1 MIYSLGGAGYRN
13 FGDELMVRSWLDWWG
28 KNLADTKIAVDG
40 ASREALKDVFGAAY
54 PDLVTLD
61 AVNRLAART
70 TTGDFWDT
78 VKRGLTFYDRGGFTH
93 YKGLADQAA
102 VLAEAKVIHLHGGGY
117 LNNHFFGKGFL
128 LGLAVASAR
137 RSGARL
143 IGTGLGLV
151 PLKTPQDKDRAMVA
165 AALEEFELIETRDT
179 ESADILRKLSP
190 EARVLDGLDDTFM
203 DDIVFNPDGKRRLHL
218 SFNESR
224 VDTPEFI
231 SVESYIKQHH
241 GDYDEVLFWQCAPND
256 AGAWRRI
263 DQLGVGAEK
272 IDFATLVSKPIP
284 VSRGDHMI
292 TARFHPHMIGARG
305 GAVGCYYTPGQ
316 YYDVKHGSV
325 VRLGSGF
332 QRMDGGTLTPEFL
345 SAGQNTLVEKA
356 SALVRQKHELAS
368 KLFPVEKPTATPRRS
383 KSRRKSA

>member
-28 KNLADTKIAVDG
+28 KNLPDAKIAVDG
-40 ASREALKDVFGAAY
+40 ASREALKDVFGTPY

-61 AVNRLAART
+61 AVNRLASRT

-78 VKRGLTFYDRGGFTH
+78 FKRGLTFYDRGGFSN
-93 YKGLADQAA
+93 YEGLADQAA
-102 VLAEAKVIHLHGGGY
+102 IFAEAKVIHLHGGGY
-117 LNNHFFGKGFL
+117 LNDHFYRKGFL

-151 PLKTPQDKDRAMVA
+151 PLKTPQDIDRAMIA

-179 ESADILRKLSP
+179 ESAEILRKLSP

-203 DDIVFNPDGKRRLHL
+203 DDIGFHHDGKRRLHI
-218 SFNESR
+218 SFNEDSTN
-224 VDTPEFI
+224 TPAFI
-231 SVESYIKQHH
+231 AAADYVKQHH

-263 DQLGVGAEK
+263 DQLGIGAQK

-305 GAVGCYYTPGQ
+305 GAVGCYYTPGR

-332 QRMDGGTLTPEFL
+332 QRMDGSALTSEFL
-345 SAGQNTLVEKA
+345 SAEQNILVDKA
-356 SALVRQKHELAS
+356 PALVRQKHELAS
-368 KLFPVEKPTATPRRS
+368 KLFPVEKPSATPRRS
-383 KSRRKSA
+383 KSARKSA